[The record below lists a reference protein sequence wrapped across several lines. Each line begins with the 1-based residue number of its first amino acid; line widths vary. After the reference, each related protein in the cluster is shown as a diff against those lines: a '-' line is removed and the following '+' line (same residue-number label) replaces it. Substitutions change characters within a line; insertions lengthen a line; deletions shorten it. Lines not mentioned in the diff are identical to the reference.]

1 MTDYLAVCAR
11 LPWKEL
17 VAAECENLT
26 GGRPELDGVALC
38 KSVDLIPRGAY
49 VHTGLRLIAKANTLD
64 GLLQEVKG
72 IPFSA
77 EHFRIEHLRL
87 AGQKLV
93 NSREAAIA
101 LANVIPAYPDL
112 DTPSH
117 RFLLIERD
125 SGLWFGEI
133 LAEATHSYSQH
144 DGKPYRTS
152 ASLPTRLARALVNL
166 AVPPARTILD
176 PCCGTGSILL
186 EAQAIGVEA
195 CGVDWNTRMVGM
207 SRENLT
213 HFGYSA
219 EIIFADIREV
229 KRMADAVITDL
240 PYGLFMH
247 EDPIIIQEIIQ
258 HTRQLAPVAVFVSG
272 EDLSDRLRELGYRE
286 IEVFRVRKHKDFSR
300 YVHRARS
307 GGVG

>member
-17 VAAECENLT
+17 VSAECENLT
-26 GGRPELDGVALC
+26 GSRPEPDGVALC
-38 KSVDLIPRGAY
+38 KSIELIPRGAY
-49 VHTGLRLIAKANTLD
+49 VHTGIRLIAKANTLE
-64 GLLQEVKG
+64 GLLQEVKEASF
-72 IPFSA
+72 PA

-101 LANVIPAYPDL
+101 LANVIHAYPDL
-112 DTPSH
+112 DSPKH
-117 RFLLIERD
+117 RFLLIERN

-133 LAEATHSYSQH
+133 LAEATHSYRQH
-144 DGKPYRTS
+144 DQKPYRTS
-152 ASLPTRLARALVNL
+152 ASLPARLARALVNL
-166 AVPPARTILD
+166 TVPPAKTIFD

-195 CGVDWNTRMVGM
+195 CGVDWNPRIVGM
-207 SRENLT
+207 SRENLA
-213 HFGYSA
+213 HFGYLA
-219 EIIFADIREV
+219 EIILADIREV
-229 KRMADAVITDL
+229 KRTADAVVTDL

-247 EDPIIIQEIIQ
+247 EDPSIIQEIIR
-258 HTRQLAPVAVFVSG
+258 HTHQLAPVAVFVSG
-272 EDLSDRLRELGYRE
+272 EDLSDWLREVGYHA
-286 IEVFRVRKHKDFSR
+286 IEVFQVRKHKDFSR